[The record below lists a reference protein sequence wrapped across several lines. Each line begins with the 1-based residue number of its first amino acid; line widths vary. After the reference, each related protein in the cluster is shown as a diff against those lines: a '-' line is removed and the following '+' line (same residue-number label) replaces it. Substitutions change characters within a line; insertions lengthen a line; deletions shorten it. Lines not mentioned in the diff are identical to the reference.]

1 MNRRPSGI
9 ARSALAMSCSGSSLG
24 PVDRAT
30 PTLAVAAT
38 GPPSASYG
46 SPSVSTIL
54 TLFLVPT
61 IYVILEERFP
71 RHADKVPQDVDW
83 IPAEPGQAQA
93 GQ

>member
-1 MNRRPSGI
+1 L
-9 ARSALAMSCSGSSLG
+9 AR
-24 PVDRAT
+24 
-30 PTLAVAAT
+30 AVV
-38 GPPSASYG
+38 GG
-46 SPSVSTIL
+46 LSVSTIL

-71 RHADKVPQDVDW
+71 RHADKAPHDVDW